1 MALKILVG
9 LDHSPR
15 SPSVLRTAVALAGKL
30 GARLVLFR
38 AVGLPTEVPE
48 EAYHL
53 SPDELSQWV
62 QKQAEK
68 ELQEMGEGIDAVESV
83 AVKLGTPW
91 HGICEAAKEEGVG
104 LVIIGSHSYEGIDRV
119 LGTTS
124 AKVVNH
130 AECSV
135 LVVRGELSV

>member
-15 SPSVLRTAVALAGKL
+15 SPSVLRIAVAVAGKL

-68 ELQEMGEGIDAVESV
+68 ELQEMGEGIDTVESV

-91 HGICEAAKEEGVG
+91 HGICEAAKEVGAG
-104 LVIIGSHSYEGIDRV
+104 LVIIGSHAYEGMDRV

-130 AECSV
+130 AQCSV

>member
-15 SPSVLRTAVALAGKL
+15 SPSVLRTAIAVARKL
-30 GARLVLFR
+30 GAQLVLFR
-38 AVGLPTEVPE
+38 AVGLPTEVPA

-68 ELQEMGEGIDAVESV
+68 ELQEMADGVEVVESV
-83 AVKLGTPW
+83 ALKLGTPW
-91 HGICEAAKEEGVG
+91 HGICEAAKEVGVG
-104 LVIIGSHSYEGIDRV
+104 LIIIGSHAHEGLDRV

-124 AKVVNH
+124 AKVVDH